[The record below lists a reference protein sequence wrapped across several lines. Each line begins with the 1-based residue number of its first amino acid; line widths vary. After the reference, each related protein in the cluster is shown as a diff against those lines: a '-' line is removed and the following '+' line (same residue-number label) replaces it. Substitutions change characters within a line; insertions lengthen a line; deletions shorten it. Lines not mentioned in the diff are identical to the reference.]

1 MSCSLLI
8 GPDDWS
14 KNQYIQKMKEKVLN
28 TPNDLINYY
37 EAKDKAVS
45 IEQLQDVINTLPFF
59 SDYKLVY
66 LKDTGYFKSG
76 KKDESEKFRQLLTQL
91 PDYLILLID
100 EKEVDKKLKLYK
112 ELKANHTILEFQYME
127 EDKIV
132 KLLKEKSKE
141 DGVLIDQAVL
151 HYFVQ
156 HMSEDMYVI
165 LGEWQKLVHY
175 ADKQPITKALIDQ
188 ICVFPLETRVFELIK
203 KIISHQNDSALKMY
217 HDMVQSKESPFGIL
231 ALVARQFRTM
241 YQIKYL
247 MLQGYD
253 AKQIA
258 SQVKMPYFA
267 VRDIMSQVSHYSFK
281 QIETLIHH
289 ALETDKSIKTGKIE
303 MIQGVELFIIEAL
316 TIHQ

>member
-1 MSCSLLI
+1 MPCSLLL
-8 GPDDWS
+8 GPDEWS
-14 KNQYIQKMKEKVLN
+14 KNQYLQQVKKEVLN
-28 TPNDLINYY
+28 TPDDLINYY
-37 EAKDKAVS
+37 EAKDKAIS

-59 SDYKLVY
+59 SEHKLVY

-76 KKDESEKFRQLLTQL
+76 KKEESEKFRQLIAQL
-91 PDYLILLID
+91 PEYLILLID

-112 ELKANHTILEFQYME
+112 EFKTNYTILEFQYLG

-132 KLLKEKSKE
+132 KLLEEKSKE
-141 DGVLIDQAVL
+141 DQVIIDQSTL

-156 HMSEDMYVI
+156 HMSEDIYAI

-175 ADKQPITKALIDQ
+175 VDKEPITKELIDEV
-188 ICVFPLETRVFELIK
+188 CVFPLETRVFELIK
-203 KIISHQNDSALKMY
+203 NISSHQNDRALKIY

-247 MLQGYD
+247 MMQGHH

-258 SQVKMPYFA
+258 SQIKMPYFA
-267 VRDIMSQVSHYSFK
+267 VRDLIEQVSYYSFK
-281 QIETLIHH
+281 QIETLISR
-289 ALETDKSIKTGKIE
+289 ALETDKLIKTGKMD
-303 MIQGVELFIIEAL
+303 MIQGVELLIIEAL
-316 TIHQ
+316 TIHK